1 MSTTKPP
8 ETVVSQRFP
17 EVSFFSWKDL
27 STKCLPNKLFYSIFA
42 NKQGFDLEYA
52 TIFNV

>member
-27 STKCLPNKLFYSIFA
+27 STKCLPNKFFYSIFA
-42 NKQGFDLEYA
+42 IKYGFDLGYA